1 MFNSAFAQ
9 PKADFA
15 AVSKTDGC
23 SPLIVQFQ
31 DQSTGSPTQWLW
43 DFGNGTTVNSQ
54 NPAPQV
60 FTIPGSYTIKLTV
73 RNASGADSMIKV
85 NYVIVYPSPVV
96 DFNVSD
102 SANCFP
108 LNANFTPLVSI
119 AGGGSVAKYEWGFG
133 DGDSSQVASPL
144 HVYRFNNNFNVTLRV
159 TTDKGCT

>member
-1 MFNSAFAQ
+1 
-9 PKADFA
+9 
-15 AVSKTDGC
+15 
-23 SPLIVQFQ
+23 
-31 DQSTGSPTQWLW
+31 
-43 DFGNGTTVNSQ
+43 
-54 NPAPQV
+54 
-60 FTIPGSYTIKLTV
+60 
-73 RNASGADSMIKV
+73 MIKV

-159 TTDKGCT
+159 TTDKGCTNFLTKNGYIKVSPVLRLLSTIHLQVHADRLPSLTFSITVPGPEL